1 MNSNIYYRESG
12 RKLDEV
18 LRRDV
23 GGFLRNGRGVS
34 GRSGS
39 IRTGGERDSLLPL
52 AGNKEKA
59 NLSRSRYVEEV
70 TIAL

>member
-1 MNSNIYYRESG
+1 M
-12 RKLDEV
+12 DEV
-18 LRRDV
+18 CGEMLVDTISE
-23 GGFLRNGRGVS
+23 NGRGS
-34 GRSGS
+34 SRSGS
-39 IRTGGERDSLLPL
+39 IRTGGERDSLPL

>member
-1 MNSNIYYRESG
+1 MNRVENWKRFAAKCWSIRGISE
-12 RKLDEV
+12 
-18 LRRDV
+18 
-23 GGFLRNGRGVS
+23 NGRGS
-34 GRSGS
+34 SRSGS
-39 IRTGGERDSLLPL
+39 IRTGGERDSLPL